1 MTYCRLCGKDDG
13 HHHDHDEYYIC
24 SRCYPSIS
32 ALVEKRLTDLL
43 RLARRKESATADTL
57 RKETHHQ

>member
-1 MTYCRLCGKDDG
+1 MITCRLCGEQERHRWTG
-13 HHHDHDEYYIC
+13 YFIC
-24 SRCYPSIS
+24 PKCYPSIS